1 MGNLSS
7 DWMQR
12 QSSRVQPRLPE
23 YLKTNCVQVVARSNR
38 KRARAVSWIRK
49 VSLKLRTYH
58 DHPSSK
64 SMRGMFSSYGYAETA
79 DVPNLRKNDV
89 L

>member
-1 MGNLSS
+1 MKAGLRNRGEVELRCRDDRNVISGEDLSPASMGNLSS

-38 KRARAVSWIRK
+38 KRDRAV
-49 VSLKLRTYH
+49 
-58 DHPSSK
+58 
-64 SMRGMFSSYGYAETA
+64 
-79 DVPNLRKNDV
+79 
-89 L
+89 